1 MTPKIP
7 IEPPNKV
14 KPNPMSL
21 DKSKKHLNEAGE
33 SYAQHL
39 IFASSIALKMLK
51 AGIQCF
57 LHALIPSIFKTS
69 GSNAIKELYNKIN
82 TRD

>member
-1 MTPKIP
+1 MF
-7 IEPPNKV
+7 
-14 KPNPMSL
+14 
-21 DKSKKHLNEAGE
+21 DDSKKHLTEAGE
-33 SYAQHL
+33 SYTQHL
-39 IFASSIALKMLK
+39 IFALSVVLKMLK

-57 LHALIPSIFKTS
+57 LHALIPSIFKSS

>member
-1 MTPKIP
+1 MIN
-7 IEPPNKV
+7 E
-14 KPNPMSL
+14 
-21 DKSKKHLNEAGE
+21 SKKHLTEAGE
-33 SYAQHL
+33 SYTQHL
-39 IFASSIALKMLK
+39 IFASSIALKMMK

-57 LHALIPSIFKTS
+57 IHALVPSIFKNS

>member
-1 MTPKIP
+1 MF
-7 IEPPNKV
+7 
-14 KPNPMSL
+14 
-21 DKSKKHLNEAGE
+21 DDSKKHLTEAGE
-33 SYAQHL
+33 SYTQHL
-39 IFASSIALKMLK
+39 IFASCIALKMLK

-82 TRD
+82 TRN